1 MLPRR
6 RGGSRVSDWR
16 VTGLHH
22 VAVASGEDRT
32 GEALFA
38 ALLGSPVHTEEGDGF
53 TERMYEVGG
62 PFVQTLEAGDEGVVR
77 RFLDKRGPGLHHI
90 AFVVDRLDD
99 ALADLDQ
106 HGVALID
113 HTPRP
118 GGMGTRVAFLHPS
131 AAGGVLIE
139 LVEDPEGDVV
149 DG

>member
-1 MLPRR
+1 MT
-6 RGGSRVSDWR
+6 WH

-22 VAVASGEDRT
+22 VAIAAGEDRT

-53 TERMYEVGG
+53 TERMYAAGG
-62 PFVQTLEAGDEGVVR
+62 PFLQTLQAGDEGVVR
-77 RFLDKRGPGLHHI
+77 RFVDKRGPGLHHI

-99 ALADLDQ
+99 ALADLDGR
-106 HGVALID
+106 GVALID
-113 HTPRP
+113 HAPRP

-139 LVEDPEGDVV
+139 LVEDP
-149 DG
+149 DGGADG

>member
-1 MLPRR
+1 
-6 RGGSRVSDWR
+6 

-22 VAVASGEDRT
+22 VAVAAGEDRT

-53 TERMYEVGG
+53 TERMYAAGG
-62 PFVQTLEAGDEGVVR
+62 PFLQTLQAGDEGVVR
-77 RFLDKRGPGLHHI
+77 RFVDKRGPGLHHI

-99 ALADLDQ
+99 ALADLDGR
-106 HGVALID
+106 GVALID

-139 LVEDPEGDVV
+139 LVEDPGGGA

>member
-1 MLPRR
+1 
-6 RGGSRVSDWR
+6 
-16 VTGLHH
+16 
-22 VAVASGEDRT
+22 
-32 GEALFA
+32 
-38 ALLGSPVHTEEGDGF
+38 
-53 TERMYEVGG
+53 MYEVGG

-90 AFVVDRLDD
+90 AFAVDRLDD

>member
-1 MLPRR
+1 M
-6 RGGSRVSDWR
+6 SEWR

-22 VAVASGEDRT
+22 VAIASGEDRT

-99 ALADLDQ
+99 ALADLDE

-113 HTPRP
+113 REPRP

-131 AAGGVLIE
+131 AASGVLIE
-139 LVEDPEGDVV
+139 LVEDPEGDAV

>member
-1 MLPRR
+1 MT
-6 RGGSRVSDWR
+6 WH

-22 VAVASGEDRT
+22 VAVAAGEDRT
-32 GEALFA
+32 GERLFA

-53 TERMYEVGG
+53 TERMYEAGG
-62 PFVQTLEAGDEGVVR
+62 PYLQTLQAGDEGVVR
-77 RFLDKRGPGLHHI
+77 RFVDKRGPGLHHV

-99 ALADLDQ
+99 ALADLDSR
-106 HGVALID
+106 GVALID
-113 HTPRP
+113 RAPRP

-139 LVEDPEGDVV
+139 LVEDPEGGA